1 MTAQSLHNCDKCH
14 EQSEVWGRTA
24 TGAHFSYCI
33 NKSCPSNRKIVLDKT
48 EPSSIIKNTTPE
60 TDTPEKITP
69 GFEGT
74 TQMTYRDAKIL
85 IDEGRNLG
93 YRGTDWEQ
101 SFLQRL
107 EAMQPVFLLPED
119 AKAVEEF
126 YRRATGG
133 GFRTRKR
140 SLMKTPDT
148 DGYGEG

>member
-14 EQSEVWGRTA
+14 EQSEVWKRTLD
-24 TGAHFSYCI
+24 GKHFAYCI
-33 NKSCPSNRKIVLDKT
+33 NTGCPSNRKKLLDKNR
-48 EPSSIIKNTTPE
+48 ESSTIDFTTPE
-60 TDTPEKITP
+60 TVIP
-69 GFEGT
+69 GNIQTIGT

-85 IDEGRNLG
+85 IDEGRKLG

-119 AKAVEEF
+119 AKVVEEF

-133 GFRTRKR
+133 GFRTGKR
-140 SLMKTPDT
+140 SLMRTPDT